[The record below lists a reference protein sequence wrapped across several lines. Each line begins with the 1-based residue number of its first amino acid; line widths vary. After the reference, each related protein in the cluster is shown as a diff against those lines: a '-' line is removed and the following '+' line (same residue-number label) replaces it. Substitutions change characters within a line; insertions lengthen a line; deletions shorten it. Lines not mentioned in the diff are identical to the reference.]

1 VVSTAIRDVVYP
13 YQQMG
18 LVSIGR
24 DVETFIA
31 AIEYELKKSADQ
43 QWLHVV
49 DEYLSDKSWQDTF
62 AAMVELMLAVRR
74 RATSVA
80 LVTELKNAS

>member
-1 VVSTAIRDVVYP
+1 VYP

-31 AIEYELKKSADQ
+31 AIEYELKKSADR
-43 QWLHVV
+43 QWLHAV

-62 AAMVELMLAVRR
+62 TAMVELMQAVRR